1 VDDATDSVD
10 TLSVVLS
17 LTDGG
22 ETSDEGNG
30 QLVEQH
36 GV

>member
-1 VDDATDSVD
+1 
-10 TLSVVLS
+10 VVLS

-22 ETSDEGNG
+22 ETGDEGNG

-36 GV
+36 GVKWVDVWDISFES

>member
-1 VDDATDSVD
+1 VD
-10 TLSVVLS
+10 TTSVVLS

-22 ETSDEGNG
+22 ETGDESNG